1 LPWHEQH
8 PLPKAV
14 QDNLRVDKLL
24 GTKDDQ
30 MNQNHCENGQPQSES
45 TMLTMTY
52 TSFDDLP
59 DWLHLT
65 SVNTS
70 VSPPGEV
77 PMGKAAEQLV
87 LVALVAL
94 GSSASCLC
102 SNQVLQVAMRP
113 D

>member
-1 LPWHEQH
+1 
-8 PLPKAV
+8 
-14 QDNLRVDKLL
+14 
-24 GTKDDQ
+24 
-30 MNQNHCENGQPQSES
+30 
-45 TMLTMTY
+45 MLTMTY

-87 LVALVAL
+87 LVAL